1 MRNIL
6 NGERGTGNGEE
17 SILELE
23 LRARTSLQNEN
34 LVRNFL
40 KASHASLKKDWY
52 GGEKPG

>member
-40 KASHASLKKDWY
+40 TASHASLKKDWY